1 MELIG
6 LHGFRQDGRHC
17 DELRKINCKL
27 GVLPQADGSAVF
39 EVGNTKVMAAV
50 YGPHEPS
57 SVLRHKV
64 PHDRAL
70 LNCVFSMATF
80 STTERKKRPT
90 GDKRSQSFS
99 INLKQAFDSVVL
111 THLYPRSQIDLY
123 VQVTQSD
130 GANYAACI
138 NAATLAFIDACI
150 PMKDYVSAC
159 TASIVD
165 EKGVLDVSYL
175 EESQGCPVLTL
186 ALLPRSEEIV
196 VTDMNARLH
205 LDHLPNMLDFAMK
218 GCKDIFSVMESATR
232 AHVNSKS

>member
-64 PHDRAL
+64 PDDRAL

-99 INLKQAFDSVVL
+99 INLKQAFDSVVFL
-111 THLYPRSQIDLY
+111 GKDVLK
-123 VQVTQSD
+123 
-130 GANYAACI
+130 
-138 NAATLAFIDACI
+138 FIFRFDFEFHFKFCSF
-150 PMKDYVSAC
+150 PLLKGKNLQYK
-159 TASIVD
+159 TAEV
-165 EKGVLDVSYL
+165 
-175 EESQGCPVLTL
+175 
-186 ALLPRSEEIV
+186 
-196 VTDMNARLH
+196 
-205 LDHLPNMLDFAMK
+205 
-218 GCKDIFSVMESATR
+218 
-232 AHVNSKS
+232 